1 MADRITQFLPLS
13 SSPSNMITKIK
24 DFTLGN
30 NLTNALKA
38 ALSAVI
44 PVLLFSYLGDLQT
57 GLIIALGALFTFPS
71 DTPSNLKHKIN
82 GILVTV
88 LILASCNLLINLT
101 SPYPFIF
108 YPVFTC
114 LVFILSMLAVY
125 GQRAT
130 MVAFSALM
138 TISISFSHTHTGWEI
153 LYHAGLFLGGGLFYL
168 LVSIIFHY
176 INPHRYTELQ
186 IVECIKLTSKY
197 LNLRGDLWE
206 LNSDRKEITRKQLHL
221 QVELNDIQEKIREI
235 LVRNRTN
242 YGSSHQNRKMLMS
255 FMTLVEIMELAVS
268 TSFDHNKLHQKFD
281 EHPKVLM
288 TYQNL
293 AYNLAKNLKSL
304 SKKIRKRKSYSPKN
318 NLVENLYAFENA
330 ITEYEK
336 TLGKTEASEGVLM
349 LTNMLH
355 YAEKQVE
362 KIKTLERAYTSN
374 VKLKDL
380 KGRDKDLEN
389 LITPDYYPLNT
400 LVENFSFSSMEFR
413 HSLRI
418 TTTLLIGFIIGKIL
432 PFENVYWILLTI
444 VVIMRPGYGL
454 TKERTTHRFIGTVIG
469 GVLGFAVL
477 ATGPSPAILGVLTI
491 LFLILGLTFNPSN
504 YRIGTTFITLHVI
517 FIFAILNPTDNN
529 IVLYRILDTLVGA
542 TLAILANH
550 FLWPFW
556 EFLNTNENIKNS
568 IEANRN
574 YLKEISILY
583 NNKEGINQKYR
594 LARNQAFIEIGNL
607 MASFQ
612 RMLQEPKSKQTNLQ
626 QVYKFTV
633 VNNALL
639 SAAASLGTY
648 TQSHKTTEASASFNI
663 IFDRIIKNLDYAI
676 SLLKEE
682 NKPTETEAPIDDISN
697 NSFIEL
703 KKIRE
708 KELSQ
713 AENIENIE
721 SKEFKI
727 KMQEAQLVIE
737 QLVWLTNLSE
747 NIVKTTKI
755 LLKPQPQTETNPLK
769 TFFGSN
775 NPEA

>member
-1 MADRITQFLPLS
+1 MIAKIRNITVGTNF
-13 SSPSNMITKIK
+13 
-24 DFTLGN
+24 
-30 NLTNALKA
+30 TNALKA
-38 ALSAVI
+38 AISAAA
-44 PVLLFSYLGDLQT
+44 PVLLFSYLGDLET
-57 GLIIALGALFTFPS
+57 GLVIALGALFTFPS

-82 GILVTV
+82 GLLVNVSILFTV
-88 LILASCNLLINLT
+88 NLLINLT
-101 SPYPFIF
+101 YPYPFIF
-108 YPVFTC
+108 YPVFTA
-114 LVFILSMLAVY
+114 LVFLLSMFAVY

-138 TISISFSHTHTGWEI
+138 IISISFSHIHTGWEMI
-153 LYHAGLFLGGGLFYL
+153 VHSSLLLAGGLFYL
-168 LVSIIFHY
+168 LISILFFY
-176 INPHRYTELQ
+176 INPHRYTELE
-186 IVECIKLTSKY
+186 IVECIKLTAKY
-197 LNLRGDLWE
+197 LKLRGDLWE
-206 LNSDRKEITRKQLHL
+206 LNSDRKEITRKQLVL
-221 QVELNDIQEKIREI
+221 QVELNDRHENIREI

-242 YGSSHQNRKMLMS
+242 YGASNQNRKMLLS
-255 FMTLVEIMELAVS
+255 FISLVEVMELAIS

-288 TYQNL
+288 TYQSL

-304 SKKIRKRKSYSPKN
+304 SKKIKKRKSYIPKN

-330 ITEYEK
+330 ILEYEK

-380 KGRDKDLEN
+380 KGRDKELEK
-389 LITPDYYPLNT
+389 LITPHYYPLNT

-418 TTTLLIGFIIGKIL
+418 TVTLLIGFIIGKIL
-432 PFENVYWILLTI
+432 PFENVYWILITI

-454 TKERTTHRFIGTVIG
+454 TKERTSHRFIGTLIG
-469 GVLGFAVL
+469 GGIGFAVL
-477 ATGPSPAILGVLTI
+477 ALNPNTTILGGLTI

-504 YRIGTTFITLHVI
+504 YRIGTSFITLHII
-517 FIFAILNPTDNN
+517 FIFAILNPTDDD
-529 IVLYRILDTLVGA
+529 IILYRILDTCVGA
-542 TLAILANH
+542 TLAILANY

-574 YLKEISILY
+574 YLKQISILY
-583 NNKEGINQKYR
+583 NNKTGIDSNYR

-612 RMLQEPKSKQTNLQ
+612 RMLQEPKSKQNKLQ

-633 VNNALL
+633 INNALL
-639 SAAASLGTY
+639 SSAASLGTY
-648 TQSHKTTEASASFNI
+648 TQSHKTTEASESFNI
-663 IFDRIIKNLDYAI
+663 VFDRIIKNLDFAI
-676 SLLKEE
+676 QLLTDE
-682 NKPTETEAPIDDISN
+682 NQTKASDFIIDDTEN

-708 KELSQ
+708 KELTQ
-713 AENIENIE
+713 ENEDLN
-721 SKEFKI
+721 SAEFKL

-737 QLVWLTNLSE
+737 QLIWLTNLSE
-747 NIVKTTKI
+747 NVVKTTKI
-755 LLKPQPQTETNPLK
+755 LLKTKEPV
-769 TFFGSN
+769 
-775 NPEA
+775 

>member
-1 MADRITQFLPLS
+1 MIAKIRNITVGTNF
-13 SSPSNMITKIK
+13 
-24 DFTLGN
+24 
-30 NLTNALKA
+30 TNALKA
-38 ALSAVI
+38 AISAAT
-44 PVLLFSYLGDLQT
+44 PVLLFSYLGNLET

-82 GILVTV
+82 GLLVTV
-88 LILASCNLLINLT
+88 FILFSANLLINLT
-101 SPYPFIF
+101 YPYPFIF
-108 YPVFTC
+108 YPVFTT
-114 LVFILSMLAVY
+114 LIFILSMLAVY

-138 TISISFSHTHTGWEI
+138 IISISFSHINSGWKMIE
-153 LYHAGLFLGGGLFYL
+153 HSGLLLAGGLFYML
-168 LVSIIFHY
+168 ISILFFY
-176 INPHRYTELQ
+176 INPHRYTELE
-186 IVECIKLTSKY
+186 IVECIKLTAKY
-197 LNLRGDLWE
+197 LKLRGDLWE
-206 LNSDRKEITRKQLHL
+206 LNSDRKEITRKQLVL
-221 QVELNDIQEKIREI
+221 QVELNDRHENIREI
-235 LVRNRTN
+235 LVRNRTD
-242 YGSSHQNRKMLMS
+242 YGASNQNRKMLLS
-255 FMTLVEIMELAVS
+255 FISLVEVMELAIS

-288 TYQNL
+288 TYQSL

-304 SKKIRKRKSYSPKN
+304 SKKIKKRKSYIPKN

-330 ITEYEK
+330 ILEYEK

-380 KGRDKDLEN
+380 KGRDKDLEK
-389 LITPDYYPLNT
+389 LITPHYYPLNT

-418 TTTLLIGFIIGKIL
+418 TITLLTGFIIGRVL
-432 PFENVYWILLTI
+432 PFENVYWILITI

-454 TKERTTHRFIGTVIG
+454 TKERTSHRFVGTIIG
-469 GVLGFAVL
+469 GIVGFAVL
-477 ATGPSPAILGVLTI
+477 ALNPNTTILGGLTL

-504 YRIGTTFITLHVI
+504 YRIGTSFITLHVI
-517 FIFAILNPTDNN
+517 FIFAILNPTDDD
-529 IVLYRILDTLVGA
+529 IILYRILDTCVGA
-542 TLAILANH
+542 TLAILANY

-568 IEANRN
+568 IEANKN
-574 YLKEISILY
+574 YLKQISILY
-583 NNKEGINQKYR
+583 NNKTGIDSNYR

-612 RMLQEPKSKQTNLQ
+612 RMLQEPKSKQNKLQ

-633 VNNALL
+633 INNALL
-639 SAAASLGTY
+639 SSAASLGTY
-648 TQSHKTTEASASFNI
+648 TQSHKTTEASESFNI
-663 IFDRIIKNLDYAI
+663 VFDRIIRNLDFAI
-676 SLLKEE
+676 QLLTDE
-682 NKPTETEAPIDDISN
+682 NQTKTSDFIIDDTEN

-708 KELSQ
+708 KELTQ
-713 AENIENIE
+713 ENEDLNSE
-721 SKEFKI
+721 EFKL

-737 QLVWLTNLSE
+737 QLIWLTNLSE
-747 NIVKTTKI
+747 NVVKTTKI
-755 LLKPQPQTETNPLK
+755 LLKTKEPVKKIQT
-769 TFFGSN
+769 GS
-775 NPEA
+775 

>member
-1 MADRITQFLPLS
+1 
-13 SSPSNMITKIK
+13 MITKIK
-24 DFTLGN
+24 DFTLGTN
-30 NLTNALKA
+30 FTNALKA
-38 ALSAVI
+38 ALSAVL
-44 PVLLFSYLGDLQT
+44 PVFVFLYLGDLQS

-71 DTPSNLKHKIN
+71 DTPSNLKHKIT

-101 SPYPFIF
+101 YPYPYIF
-108 YPVFTC
+108 YPVFGA
-114 LVFILSMLAVY
+114 LVFILSMLGVY

-138 TISISFSHTHTGWEI
+138 TISISFSHTHTGWAM
-153 LYHAGLFLGGGLFYL
+153 LQYTGLFLSGGLFYL
-168 LVSIIFHY
+168 LVSLIFYY

-186 IVECIKLTSKY
+186 IVECIKLTAKY
-197 LNLRGDLWE
+197 LKLRGDLWE
-206 LNSDRKEITRKQLHL
+206 LNSNRKEITRKQLHL
-221 QVELNDIQEKIREI
+221 QVELNDIHENIREI

-242 YGSSHQNRKMLMS
+242 YGSSHQNRKMLLS
-255 FMTLVEIMELAVS
+255 FITLVEVMELAIS
-268 TSFDHNKLHQKFD
+268 TAFDHNKLHQKFD

-288 TYQNL
+288 TYQSL
-293 AYNLAKNLKSL
+293 AYNLARNLKSL
-304 SKKIRKRKSYSPKN
+304 SKKIKKRKSYAPKN
-318 NLVENLYAFENA
+318 NLIDNLLAFENA
-330 ITEYEK
+330 INEYEK
-336 TLGKTEASEGVLM
+336 NLGKTEASEGVLM

-389 LITPDYYPLNT
+389 LITPNYYPLNT
-400 LVENFSFSSMEFR
+400 LVENFSFSSLEFR

-418 TTTLLIGFIIGKIL
+418 TTTLLVGFIIGKVL

-454 TKERTTHRFIGTVIG
+454 TKERTANRFIGTLIG

-477 ATGPSPAILGVLTI
+477 ATEPSSAILGGLTI
-491 LFLILGLTFNPSN
+491 LFLVLGLTFNPSN
-504 YRIGTTFITLHVI
+504 YKIGTIFITLHVI
-517 FIFAILNPTDNN
+517 FIFSIINPTDND

-550 FLWPFW
+550 FLWPYW
-556 EFLNTNENIKNS
+556 ESLNTNENIKNS
-568 IEANRN
+568 IEANSN
-574 YLKEISILY
+574 YLKQISILY
-583 NNKEGINQKYR
+583 NNKAGVSTKYR

-612 RMLQEPKSKQTNLQ
+612 RMLQEPKSKQDKLQ

-663 IFDRIIKNLDYAI
+663 VFDRIIKNLDCAI
-676 SLLKEE
+676 LLLKNE
-682 NKPTETEAPIDDISN
+682 NKPAETNTIIDDIFN

-708 KELSQ
+708 QELMQ
-713 AENIENIE
+713 GADIE
-721 SKEFKI
+721 SEDFKL

-747 NIVKTTKI
+747 NIVKTTKV
-755 LLKPQPQTETNPLK
+755 LLKPKPQTETNPLK

-775 NPEA
+775 NPEAI

>member
-1 MADRITQFLPLS
+1 MLS
-13 SSPSNMITKIK
+13 KIK
-24 DFTLGN
+24 EFTIGT
-30 NLTNALKA
+30 NLYNALKVV
-38 ALSAVI
+38 LSAVI
-44 PVLLFSYLGDLQT
+44 PAFLFSYLGNLEI
-57 GLIIALGALFTFPS
+57 GLTISIGALFTFPS

-82 GILVTV
+82 GLLVTV
-88 LILASCNLLINLT
+88 FILAGVNLLINAT
-101 SPYPFIF
+101 YPYPLLF
-108 YPVFTC
+108 YPVFAL

-138 TISISFSHTHTGWEI
+138 ILSISLAHTHK
-153 LYHAGLFLGGGLFYL
+153 GLEMLQHSGLLLCGGLFYL
-168 LVSIIFHY
+168 LISIIFYY

-197 LNLRGDLWE
+197 LKLRGDLWE
-206 LNSDRKEITRKQLHL
+206 LNSDRKEITRKQLIL
-221 QVELNDIQEKIREI
+221 QVELNNIHENIREI
-235 LVRNRTN
+235 LVRNRTD
-242 YGSSHQNRKMLMS
+242 YGSSHQNRKMLLAFMS
-255 FMTLVEIMELAVS
+255 LVEIMELAVS

-281 EHPKVLM
+281 NHPKVLM
-288 TYQNL
+288 TYQSL

-304 SKKIRKRKSYSPKN
+304 SKKIKKRKQYIQKN
-318 NLVENLYAFENA
+318 NLIENLFSFEFA
-330 ITEYEK
+330 IADYEK
-336 TLGKTEASEGVLM
+336 NLGESEASEGVHM

-362 KIKTLERAYTSN
+362 KIKTLERAYTST

-380 KGRDKDLEN
+380 NGRDKDLEK
-389 LITPDYYPLNT
+389 LTISHYYPLNT
-400 LVENFSFSSMEFR
+400 LVENFSFSSLEFR

-418 TTTLLIGFIIGKIL
+418 TTTLLIGLIIGKVL

-454 TKERTTHRFIGTVIG
+454 TKERTLNRFLGTLIG

-477 ATGPSPAILGVLTI
+477 ALEPSSTILAALTI

-504 YRIGTTFITLHVI
+504 YKIGTTFITLHVI
-517 FIFAILNPTDNN
+517 FIFAILNPSDGN
-529 IVLYRILDTLVGA
+529 IILYRVLDTFVGA
-542 TLAILANH
+542 ILAILANH
-550 FLWPFW
+550 FLWPYW
-556 EFLNTNENIKNS
+556 ESLNTNENIKNS

-574 YLKEISILY
+574 YLKQISILY
-583 NNKEGINQKYR
+583 NNKEGINAKYR

-612 RMLQEPKSKQTNLQ
+612 RMLQEPKSKQDKLQ

-639 SAAASLGTY
+639 SSAASLGTY
-648 TQSHKTTEASASFNI
+648 TQSHKTTKASESFNI
-663 IFDRIIKNLDYAI
+663 IFNKIIKNLDSAI
-676 SLLKEE
+676 SILKDE
-682 NKPTETEAPIDDISN
+682 NNQIENDTEIDENLN
-697 NSFIEL
+697 NSLIEL

-708 KELSQ
+708 QELAQGSDVNSE
-713 AENIENIE
+713 A
-721 SKEFKI
+721 FKH
-727 KMQEAQLVIE
+727 KMREAQLVIE
-737 QLVWLTNLSE
+737 QLIWLTNLSE
-747 NIVKTTKI
+747 NILKTTKV
-755 LLKPQPQTETNPLK
+755 LLKTEKQSENNPLK

>member
-1 MADRITQFLPLS
+1 
-13 SSPSNMITKIK
+13 MIAKIK
-24 DFTLGN
+24 DFTVGT
-30 NLTNALKA
+30 NLTNALKVV
-38 ALSAVI
+38 LSAVL
-44 PVLLFSYLGDLQT
+44 PVLVFSYFGDIQS
-57 GLIIALGALFTFPS
+57 GLIMALGVIFTFPS

-82 GILVTV
+82 GLLVSILIISGV
-88 LILASCNLLINLT
+88 NLLINLT
-101 SPYPFIF
+101 APYPLLL
-108 YPVFTC
+108 YPVFTL
-114 LVFILSMLAVY
+114 LVFILSMLSVY

-138 TISISFSHTHTGWEI
+138 TISISFSHIHTGWEI
-153 LYHAGLFLGGGLFYL
+153 LQQTGLILSGGLFYM
-168 LVSIIFHY
+168 LVSLIFYY

-186 IVECIKLTSKY
+186 IVECIKLTAKY
-197 LNLRGDLWE
+197 LKLRGDLWE
-206 LNSDRKEITRKQLHL
+206 LNSDRKEITRKQLNL
-221 QVELNDIQEKIREI
+221 QVELNTIHENIREI

-242 YGSSHQNRKMLMS
+242 YGSSNQNRKMLMS
-255 FMTLVEIMELAVS
+255 FITLVEVMELAIS

-288 TYQNL
+288 TYQSL

-304 SKKIRKRKSYSPKN
+304 SKKIRKRKSYIPKN

-330 ITEYEK
+330 IVEYEK
-336 TLGKTEASEGVLM
+336 TLGETETSEGALM
-349 LTNMLH
+349 LSNMLH

-400 LVENFSFSSMEFR
+400 LVENFSFSSLEFR

-418 TTTLLIGFIIGKIL
+418 TVTLLTGFIIGKVL

-454 TKERTTHRFIGTVIG
+454 TKERTTNRFLGTVIG

-477 ATGPSPAILGVLTI
+477 ATGPSATILGVLTI
-491 LFLILGLTFNPSN
+491 LFMVLGLTFSPSN

-517 FIFAILNPTDNN
+517 FIFSILNPTDNN

-550 FLWPFW
+550 FLWPYW
-556 EFLNTNENIKNS
+556 ESLNTNENIKNS

-574 YLKEISILY
+574 YLKQISILY
-583 NNKEGINQKYR
+583 NNKKGIDATYR
-594 LARNQAFIEIGNL
+594 LARNQAFIEIGNM

-612 RMLQEPKSKQTNLQ
+612 RMLQEPKSKQNKLQ

-648 TQSHKTTEASASFNI
+648 TQSHKTTKASESFNI
-663 IFDRIIKNLDYAI
+663 VFDRIIKNLDYAI
-676 SLLKEE
+676 SLLKNESK
-682 NKPTETEAPIDDISN
+682 KPEKDTIVIDDVFN
-697 NSFIEL
+697 NSFIDL

-708 KELSQ
+708 KELMQ
-713 AENIENIE
+713 GNDLE
-721 SKEFKI
+721 SEAFKL

-747 NIVKTTKI
+747 NIVKTTKV
-755 LLKPQPQTETNPLK
+755 LMKPQPQVETNAIK